1 MSELRHDPVVR
12 AGFIPLLDA
21 AVLIAA
27 SALGLDREHGVKLE
41 LVREVSWSNIRDRLA
56 FRQFDVAHMLGPMA
70 VASQLGLGSNPHP
83 VIAPFALG
91 MGGNAITLSTALF
104 AAMQEIGE
112 GTDTASGH
120 GRALKRVIDARQ
132 AAGKAPLV
140 LGCTYPFSSHNYEF
154 RFWMAEAGIDPDRDV
169 TMTVVPPPMTADAL
183 KAGVIDGFC
192 VNAPWNVFAVEA
204 GVGQVVAVKADIWPS
219 SPEKVLGMRPDWW
232 MENRDTGERL
242 LLALDEAARW
252 CDMPSNRAELAGI
265 LARPEHVGGSAEMI
279 AEILAGDLPVGT
291 DGSRRRIPG
300 YLTFHADAA
309 NFPWQSQAMWTY
321 SQMARWGQVGLGE
334 DQAERAASAF
344 RPDLYRAVFADR
356 IAAIPTEDRRIESGP
371 TGKEAMP
378 GHRFDPE
385 AIGGYVAEF
394 PIRQTANPVGHANH
408 GD

>member
-21 AVLIAA
+21 AVLVAA
-27 SALGLDREHGVKLE
+27 SALGLDREHGVRLE
-41 LVREVSWSNIRDRLA
+41 LVRDVSWSNIRDRLA

-91 MGGNAITLSTALF
+91 MGGNAITLSTSLF

-112 GTDTASGH
+112 GADTASGY

-132 AAGKAPLV
+132 AAGKPPLV

-192 VNAPWNVFAVEA
+192 VNAPWNVLAVEA
-204 GVGQVVAVKADIWPS
+204 GIGQVVAVKADIWPS

-232 MENRDTGERL
+232 ETNRDTAERL
-242 LLALDEAARW
+242 LFALDAAAQW
-252 CDMPSNRAELAGI
+252 CDVPSNRAELAGI
-265 LARPEHVGGSAEMI
+265 LARPEHVGGSATMI
-279 AEILAGDLPVGT
+279 AEILAGDLPVGP
-291 DGSRRRIPG
+291 DGSHRRIPA
-300 YLTFHADAA
+300 YLTFHAGAA
-309 NFPWQSQAMWTY
+309 NFPWQSQALWTY
-321 SQMARWGQVGLGE
+321 SQMARWGQVGLGKRE
-334 DQAERAASAF
+334 AERAASAF
-344 RPDLYRAVFADR
+344 RPDLYREVFADR
-356 IAAIPTEDRRIESGP
+356 IAAMPPLDQRIELGP
-371 TGKEAMP
+371 TGAGDRP
-378 GHRFDPE
+378 GYRFDP
-385 AIGGYVAEF
+385 ASIPRYISEF
-394 PIRQTANPVGHANH
+394 PIRQSLPPNGPANK
-408 GD
+408 DD